1 MWVVRELSLLIFR
14 IAFVAAIAIIF
25 AGLWALA
32 SGDFTHNMRVMF
44 FLFGALLILL
54 AGAGNRS
61 TGANQRLGWLPITSG
76 RGNAVARWSA
86 PRPEDPKL
94 SAGAVFI
101 GSGAV
106 LVFLGFLV

>member
-1 MWVVRELSLLIFR
+1 MWVVRELLLLIFR
-14 IAFVAAIAIIF
+14 IAFAAAIAIIF

-32 SGDFTHNMRVMF
+32 SGDFTHNIRVMF
-44 FLFGALLILL
+44 FAFGALLILL

-61 TGANQRLGWLPITSG
+61 SATNRTLGWLEITPG
-76 RGNAVARWSA
+76 RGNAIARWST

-94 SAGAVFI
+94 SAGAVFL

-106 LVFLGFLV
+106 LIFLGALV